1 MRGNSTFT
9 MNYTL
14 LNPGGSTS
22 PHTQFLKH
30 MMDFQRVT
38 SIYTTDATTLSDYI
52 EETKISGYT
61 FIALLKNGNPVIKC
75 EPKEFAKLI
84 RLFCK

>member
-1 MRGNSTFT
+1 ME
-9 MNYTL
+9 
-14 LNPGGSTS
+14 TS
-22 PHTQFLKH
+22 RKSVTVKGYNRKH
-30 MMDFQRVT
+30 EIT
-38 SIYTTDATTLSDYI
+38 I

-75 EPKEFAKLI
+75 QPKEFAKLI